1 MTYQTEFPDFDDHA
15 SAAQLL
21 ALGFA
26 DISWHNDTCPSFERG
41 GVIVFV
47 DYINPDLA
55 EFGDCRGSDR
65 FSVVKDLSELNF
77 GNFDNLSDVIAFHAI
92 EERGLK

>member
-1 MTYQTEFPDFDDHA
+1 MTYQTEFSDFDDHA

-26 DISWHNDTCPSFERG
+26 DISWHNDTCPSFERN
-41 GVIVFV
+41 GVIMFV

-55 EFGDCRGSDR
+55 EFGACRGSDR
-65 FSVVKDLSELNF
+65 FSVVKDTCQLNWR
-77 GNFDNLSDVIAFHAI
+77 NFDNLSDALSFQAI
-92 EERGLK
+92 EGRGSK